1 MVLSTQRI
9 LKSSFHFVF
18 NFVFN
23 GLISKLHFKRLTQP
37 NNNNNKQNKEQAT
50 WLKKAEENRLL

>member
-1 MVLSTQRI
+1 MLLSTQSI

-18 NFVFN
+18 NFN
-23 GLISKLHFKRLTQP
+23 GLISKLHFKRLLQL

-50 WLKKAEENRLL
+50 WLKMGRGNRLL